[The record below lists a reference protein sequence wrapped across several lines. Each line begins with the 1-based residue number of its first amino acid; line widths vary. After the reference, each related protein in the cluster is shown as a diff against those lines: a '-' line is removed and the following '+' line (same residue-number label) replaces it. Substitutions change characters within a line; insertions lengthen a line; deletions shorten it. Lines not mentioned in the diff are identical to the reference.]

1 MKKLILA
8 LMTLALFTVTPA
20 VADDPPPQCYPCPDA
35 K

>member
-8 LMTLALFTVTPA
+8 LMTLALFSVAPA
-20 VADDPPPQCYPCPDA
+20 AADDPPPMCYPCPDV